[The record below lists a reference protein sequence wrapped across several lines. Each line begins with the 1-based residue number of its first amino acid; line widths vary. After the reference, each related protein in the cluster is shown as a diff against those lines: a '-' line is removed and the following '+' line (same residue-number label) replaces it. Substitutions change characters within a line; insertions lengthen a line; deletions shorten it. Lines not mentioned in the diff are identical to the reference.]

1 MQGDLIQ
8 ILQALVPILASLMM
22 FAALYLLW
30 SKSRSVWLIAAMVAE
45 LSGLVFMVILRM
57 APDLMPSTPIFF
69 LIWAMSGFVM
79 ALALL
84 AYAVEVSQR
93 PSA

>member
-1 MQGDLIQ
+1 MQGGLTE
-8 ILQALVPILASLMM
+8 ILQTLAPILASLMM

-30 SKSRSVWLIAAMVAE
+30 SKSRSIWLIIAMVAE
-45 LSGLVFMVILRM
+45 LGGLAFMVTLRI
-57 APDLMPSTPIFF
+57 APGLLQDTPFF
-69 LIWAMSGFVM
+69 FAIWTLTGFVM